1 MELDCFEDMNFDYSY
16 ENLLQSRKWCFLG
29 MAAVVEPPLPNIEAA
44 VKQAE
49 QAKIRLFLI
58 TNDHPTSAEYLAR
71 QVGFYNK
78 NSAASTISFSS
89 MESLSTS
96 STSYAISD
104 KSSGSLSMPIVVDG
118 GNLDRMTNNDWSML
132 LKHRHVIFARTT
144 AAQKLQLINQC
155 HRLNYVVALT
165 GSNELMD
172 AKSLKEADIGIS
184 TRVNGN
190 QFCTLN
196 F

>member
-1 MELDCFEDMNFDYSY
+1 MHLDSFEDMDFEYSY

-44 VKQAE
+44 VKKAE

-71 QVGFYNK
+71 QVGFYNQ
-78 NSAASTISFSS
+78 SSTISSVSFSS
-89 MESLSTS
+89 LESINTS
-96 STSYAISD
+96 STSYATSD
-104 KSSGSLSMPIVVDG
+104 KSSQSLSMPILVHG
-118 GNLDRMTNNDWSML
+118 ENLDQMNSNDWSML
-132 LKHRHVIFARTT
+132 LKHHHVIFARTT

-155 HRLNYVVALT
+155 RRLNYVVALT

-172 AKSLKEADIGIS
+172 AKSLKEADIGIAA
-184 TRVNGN
+184 RVNGN
-190 QFCTLN
+190 
-196 F
+196 